1 MEKGL
6 PIGLV
11 SHHARAVAHRTFPR
25 ALARMPFFGVAA
37 GLSAFLFLSTPTLK
51 ALAPSVTG
59 RNYAVATENETVSR
73 TAIGVLEHGGN
84 AVDAAVTAC
93 LTAGLAS
100 PTSSGMGGGGFAL
113 VWNAATHQ
121 VSALDFRET
130 APRGLDVGALERR
143 PLPPAERGKLVG
155 TPGEVV
161 GLYELHE
168 KLGKLPW
175 AQVVRPAIGVATNGF
190 PASPHLASIVSFVA
204 GQLTVDAPLAEMFLP
219 KGKAVVAGTRL
230 TNPRLAATLKRVAA
244 EGPNAIYQGPIAAEM
259 ETGAASAGGAL
270 TTRDISEYK
279 TKTREPLHVSW
290 EGYDVYTMGLPSG
303 GGLMLAETLG
313 VLSAE
318 QLRTLGF
325 NSAAYG
331 HLVGEAIRGALA
343 DRVRYATDPD
353 VQPVDV
359 SKLLAE
365 KRMGMRRRAFTDN
378 ITHTLPAF
386 TFLEHGTHHMVI
398 ADREGN
404 IVSLTTTVNH
414 PFGARISGPTSGIVL
429 NDELDDFTQ
438 ASTVAPLGIRESPNR
453 PRPLA
458 RPVSSMT
465 PTIVLKN
472 GAPVLALGGSGG
484 MTISPGVAQ
493 VLLARLV
500 FNMPPDKAVAAP
512 RFMFP
517 TDGASVSVDPSM
529 PPDIRAELEKRG
541 EKVSEQKWMGYAVQ
555 AVAFDGNKKMPAAD
569 GRKHGSALA
578 E

>member
-1 MEKGL
+1 MAFRKL
-6 PIGLV
+6 
-11 SHHARAVAHRTFPR
+11 PR
-25 ALARMPFFGVAA
+25 AASRAPLLGVAL
-37 GLSAFLFLSTPTLK
+37 GLSGFLFLSTPKLK
-51 ALAPSVTG
+51 AFAPATSG

-73 TAIGVLEHGGN
+73 TALGVLEHGGN

-100 PTSSGMGGGGFAL
+100 PTSSGMGGGAFAL
-113 VWNAATHQ
+113 VWSGATHQ
-121 VSALDFRET
+121 VTALDFRET

-143 PLPPAERGKLVG
+143 ANSGPGSFPLPAAERGKLVG
-155 TPGEVV
+155 TPGEVK

-190 PASPHLASIVSFVA
+190 PASSHLANIVSFV
-204 GQLTVDAPLAEMFLP
+204 GSKLTVDAPLSELFLP
-219 KGKAVVAGTRL
+219 KGKAVVAGTRI

-244 EGPNAIYQGPIAAEM
+244 EGPNALYQGAIASEM
-259 ETGAASAGGAL
+259 ETAAASAGGAL
-270 TTRDISEYK
+270 TTRDLAEY
-279 TKTREPLHVSW
+279 TAKTREPLHVSW

-303 GGLMLAETLG
+303 GGLMLAETLD

-318 QLRTLGF
+318 HLKALGF

-331 HLVGEAIRGALA
+331 HWVGEAIRGALA
-343 DRVRYATDPD
+343 DRVRYASDPD

-359 SKLLAE
+359 PKLLSE
-365 KRMGMRRRAFTDN
+365 KRMAMRKRAFTDD
-378 ITHTLPAF
+378 ITHSLPAF

-414 PFGARISGPTSGIVL
+414 PFGAMLTGPTSGIVL

-465 PTIVLKN
+465 PTIVVKN
-472 GAPVLALGGSGG
+472 GVPVLALGGSGG

-500 FNMPPDKAVAAP
+500 FNLPPDKAVAAP

-517 TDGASVSVDPSM
+517 TEGATVSVDPSM
-529 PPDIRAELEKRG
+529 PPDIRTDLEKRG

-555 AVAFDGNKKMPAAD
+555 AIAFDGAKKIPAAD
-569 GRKHGSALA
+569 PRKHGSAVA